1 MKKTEKLALLSSL
14 IFLDA
19 LTLSLALALAFYL
32 RIASGILPYQSS
44 VDPLAYLRLGL
55 LFLPLWIVICALFR
69 LYDPDYL
76 LGGPQE
82 YAQVAKAVTFGMVA
96 LTVLS
101 FEARSVLVSRGWLI
115 VSWGLGLVFV
125 GGARFFFRRF
135 IFRLRRRGLF
145 TTRTLVVGADE
156 QARAIA
162 QQLGGPQGSGI
173 EIVGFVDDYLPRRSR
188 VMGDLRV
195 LGSPTE
201 LARLVQE
208 KRIKQLIVVPGAMA
222 WESFREV
229 MQSTV
234 SALDNVE
241 IRLSPGFYELLTT
254 GVKVTHKAFVP
265 LLTVERMRITG
276 IDAALKAVLDYAL
289 GGLLLVLCAPLL
301 ALIALVIAVADG
313 RPILERH
320 PVHGV
325 KGRSFH
331 TLKFRTGLLGR
342 ERRSLAH
349 PILTKVSSNPGHHG
363 SRWGVFLYRTGLD
376 KVPQLLNVLSGQMS
390 LVGPRTISVGGED
403 RYGHWLPNMLTVKP
417 GMTGPWAV
425 ASCPTLDDEIRLTMY
440 YIRNWTIWLD
450 LQVVFQTA
458 LRMLWR
464 RRGKA

>member
-1 MKKTEKLALLSSL
+1 MKRTEKLGLISSL
-14 IFLDA
+14 IILDA

-32 RIASGILPYQSS
+32 RIASGLLPYHSS
-44 VDPLAYLRLGL
+44 ADAPAYLRLGL
-55 LFLPLWIVICALFR
+55 LFLPIWILICALLR

-82 YAQVAKAVTFGMVA
+82 YGQVAKAVSFGMLAVI
-96 LTVLS
+96 VLS
-101 FEARSVLVSRGWLI
+101 FEQRSVLVSRGWLI
-115 VSWGLGLVFV
+115 VSWGLGLVLV
-125 GGARFFFRRF
+125 GGARFFFRRI
-135 IFRLRRRGLF
+135 IFRLRRSGRF
-145 TTRTLVVGADE
+145 VTRTLLVGADE

-162 QQLGGPQGSGI
+162 RQLGSPQGSGI
-173 EIVGFVDDYLPRRSR
+173 EVVGFVDDYLPRRSR
-188 VMGDLRV
+188 VIDDLRV

-208 KRIKQLIVVPGAMA
+208 NSIKQMIVVPGAMA

-234 SALDNVE
+234 SALEGVE
-241 IRLSPGFYELLTT
+241 IRLAPGFYDLLTS
-254 GVKVTHKAFVP
+254 GVRVTHKAFVP
-265 LLTVERMRITG
+265 LLAVERMRITG
-276 IDAALKAVLDYAL
+276 IDAALKGALDFVL
-289 GGLLLVLCAPLL
+289 GGLLLVLCAPLMALL
-301 ALIALVIAVADG
+301 ALAIAVADG
-313 RPILERH
+313 PPILERH

-325 KGRSFH
+325 KGRTFH

-363 SRWGVFLYRTGLD
+363 SRLGLFLYRTGLD

-403 RYGHWLPNMLTVKP
+403 RYGHWLPSMLTVKP

-425 ASCPTLDDEIRLTMY
+425 ASCPTLEDEIRLTMY

-450 LQVVFQTA
+450 LQVIFQTA
-458 LRMLWR
+458 VRMLWR
-464 RRGKA
+464 RRGEA